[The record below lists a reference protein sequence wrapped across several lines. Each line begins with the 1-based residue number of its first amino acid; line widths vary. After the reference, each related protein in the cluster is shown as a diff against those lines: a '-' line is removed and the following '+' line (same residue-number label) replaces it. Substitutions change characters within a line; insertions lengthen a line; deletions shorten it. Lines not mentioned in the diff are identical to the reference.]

1 MVDTARRAVAELAA
15 SQHRAFTRK
24 QAAELNFDRRRVATA
39 LREGW
44 VTEPIPGVLA
54 VRDGPPTWEQR
65 LQVVVLAARSRGVV
79 SHRSAARLLRLDG
92 YEGPGNATLE
102 ISVPNGIRFRPAV
115 SAVVHQVSPLDRRDV
130 VCVAGFPCTSLDV
143 TLCDLGSVVRAVKPV
158 RRALTSAR
166 RRGLDLVK
174 TRATAERRHR
184 SGQAGSGVLLR
195 LLDTIPWE
203 GRSPASWFE
212 ELLALCLDDP
222 TLPEMV
228 LQHPIRDMC
237 GRKWPALTLRF
248 RRFGSVSRRTVV
260 NSISALTPRQLTRI
274 AISPPPCAAGSSPPS
289 AGTRPSDQRK
299 CSPSFANSSAC
310 GPRNCAE
317 WTDDELVLRSPGRGR
332 APRVRDG
339 GSSPQHHGP
348 RLNGRLAF
356 SWPLIPLACDAMSTD
371 GSIERENMT
380 WEMFGTASRDI
391 AQMVADDGYEPYMIL
406 SIARG
411 GLLIG
416 GALGYSLAVKNVY
429 TMNVE

>member
-102 ISVPNGIRFRPAV
+102 ISVPNGIRFRPSV
-115 SAVVHQVSPLDRRDV
+115 SAVVHQVPPLDRRDV

-184 SGQAGSGVLLR
+184 PGQAGSGVLLR

-203 GRSPASWFE
+203 GRLPASWFE

-228 LQHPIRDMC
+228 LQHPIQDMC
-237 GRKWPALTLRF
+237 GRIVARADIAFPSVRLGLEAHSREF
-248 RRFGSVSRRTVV
+248 HFG
-260 NSISALTPRQLTRI
+260 P
-274 AISPPPCAAGSSPPS
+274 
-289 AGTRPSDQRK
+289 D
-299 CSPSFANSSAC
+299 
-310 GPRNCAE
+310 AE
-317 WTDDELVLRSPGRGR
+317 AVDE
-332 APRVRDG
+332 D
-339 GSSPQHHGP
+339 
-348 RLNGRLAF
+348 
-356 SWPLIPLACDAMSTD
+356 
-371 GSIERENMT
+371 
-380 WEMFGTASRDI
+380 RDI
-391 AQMVADDGYEPYMIL
+391 AASLCGWEL
-406 SIARG
+406 TS
-411 GLLIG
+411 
-416 GALGYSLAVKNVY
+416 LGWYATKRPAEVLAVVRKLVR
-429 TMNVE
+429 VRSPELRGVD